1 MVLKLATDDMK
12 VSILASGSTG
22 NVTYIETPE
31 HKVLVDAG
39 LSGKKIANL
48 MASIDRDI
56 NEVDSLFISHEHTDH
71 CHSAGILAR
80 KYGMDVYANQGT
92 WDAMAHKIGNVP
104 AELCHVFDPN
114 TTLD

>member
-71 CHSAGILAR
+71 WPFCGDFSAEVW
-80 KYGMDVYANQGT
+80 YGC
-92 WDAMAHKIGNVP
+92 
-104 AELCHVFDPN
+104 LC
-114 TTLD
+114 